1 MLLCLVSMYCFLIQ
15 LCFTLQFKL
24 WIGPLLCL
32 RGVVALFMCHH
43 PVLFLLLV
51 YICFFFTHHP
61 WTVSQILC
69 SNFFPSDA
77 QILSTLFMTNLS
89 QHLKFI
95 YSSVTGRRSSQAL
108 SWFSPLF
115 DYFLWKVHKT
125 TSANSLKEILKNH
138 HLIFKLCTTVPSTF
152 SL

>member
-1 MLLCLVSMYCFLIQ
+1 MNRPPSLS
-15 LCFTLQFKL
+15 K
-24 WIGPLLCL
+24 
-32 RGVVALFMCHH
+32 RGRCVFFMRHH

-51 YICFFFTHHP
+51 YICFFLY
-61 WTVSQILC
+61 SSSLDSL
-69 SNFFPSDA
+69 SNIVQLFFPSDA

-89 QHLKFI
+89 QHLEFI
-95 YSSVTGRRSSQAL
+95 YSSVTGRRSSLAL
-108 SWFSPLF
+108 SWFSLF

-125 TSANSLKEILKNH
+125 TSTNSLKEILKNL